1 MIGGYIDMSKKQ
13 EEKSIQKYLR
23 KSRHHLGALA
33 LCLVLVGALAGFLGA
48 CGPKEGSKP
57 TPSQAAAPAI
67 GEAAKT
73 EVSEAGTTEASKAED
88 ATGAETT
95 KAEDADATK
104 AEDTGATKEAAA
116 EAKTPTEGQV
126 TLKVGATIRPHAE
139 ILHAAEAALA
149 AAGIKLEVVEFQDY
163 VQVNPA
169 LEAGEI
175 DANYFQHNKYLD
187 DYNAAHGDKLVAL
200 ANIHYEP
207 LGIYPGTKKDL
218 AEIAE
223 GDTIAVPNDSTN
235 EGRALLLLQQAG
247 LITLKDAA
255 NLTSTI
261 MDIKDNPHK
270 LNFKELDAAQI
281 PRALPDVAY
290 AVVNGN
296 YALQAGLQAD
306 KAALLLEDKEGEA
319 GTVYANV
326 ICVRKESA
334 DDPNLKKLCEVLKS
348 EELQNFITKTY
359 AGSVL
364 PSK

>member
-1 MIGGYIDMSKKQ
+1 MSKNTQ
-13 EEKSIQKYLR
+13 TTTIQK
-23 KSRHHLGALA
+23 RHFRSGHRLGALV
-33 LCLVLVGALAGFLGA
+33 LCFALVGALAGFLGA
-48 CGPKEGSKP
+48 CAPKEGSKP
-57 TPSQAAAPAI
+57 TPSQASKPVT
-67 GEAAKT
+67 GDAAKT
-73 EVSEAGTTEASKAED
+73 EVTESTVTEASQAETTEA
-88 ATGAETT
+88 AETT
-95 KAEDADATK
+95 KAEETQAADT
-104 AEDTGATKEAAA
+104 EATKESEA
-116 EAKTPTEGQV
+116 EAKKPVEGQV
-126 TLKVGATIRPHAE
+126 TIKVGATIRPHAE
-139 ILHAAEAALA
+139 ILKSAEAALA
-149 AAGIKLEVVEFQDY
+149 EAGIKLEVVEFQDY
-163 VQVNPA
+163 VQINPA

-187 DYNAAHGDKLVAL
+187 DYNANHGNKLVAL

-218 AEIAE
+218 AEIAD

-261 MDIKDNPHK
+261 LDIKDNPHK

-290 AVVNGN
+290 AVINGN

-306 KAALLLEDKEGEA
+306 KAALLLEDKEGQA

-334 DDPNLKKLCEVLKS
+334 EDPNLKKLCEVLKS
-348 EELQNFITKTY
+348 EEIQNYITKTY
-359 AGSVL
+359 SGSVL